1 VQKRQGTEKNAR
13 SSGRCPLTRGKRC
26 LAS

>member
-13 SSGRCPLTRGKRC
+13 LSGRCPLTGG
-26 LAS
+26 